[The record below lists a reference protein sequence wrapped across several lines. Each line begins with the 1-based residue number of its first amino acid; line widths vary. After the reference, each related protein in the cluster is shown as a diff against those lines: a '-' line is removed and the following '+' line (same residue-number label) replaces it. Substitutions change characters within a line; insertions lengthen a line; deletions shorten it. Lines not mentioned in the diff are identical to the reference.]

1 MSILFISPVKVLISI
16 TAWTSP
22 VLSTVLLLEP
32 RTLRL
37 EQSLTT
43 TGADQIFAELL
54 KEKKNSRPLVISAST
69 KQKDNFVRQLQ
80 KYLYI
85 M

>member
-16 TAWTSP
+16 TAWTLP

-43 TGADQIFAELL
+43 TEADQIFAELL

>member
-16 TAWTSP
+16 TAWTLP

-54 KEKKNSRPLVISAST
+54 KEKKNSRPLAISASI